1 MKKTMY
7 QIFSTVYA
15 LTDEQIA
22 LLKEL
27 DKDQMLKDH
36 PKEIQVFGLD
46 KSGNPPPK
54 CQGVGRSAR
63 AFGKPHK

>member
-46 KSGNPPPK
+46 KGGCPPP
-54 CQGVGRSAR
+54 SI
-63 AFGKPHK
+63 

>member
-54 CQGVGRSAR
+54 C
-63 AFGKPHK
+63 